1 VGQLAKQVYEDAR
14 NWQKSHKSQYYLW
27 SGDKLADA
35 EKILQEYQDTV
46 GTKQL
51 AKEFL
56 QASSQEELRSYMRRP
71 DIDDLDCQALEKEAT
86 NKSFLSREKLRNL
99 LENEKEKAQ
108 IRLSASW
115 LLKQWGEE
123 VPIWT
128 AEVDIAVCTCMRY
141 NRRGQ

>member
-1 VGQLAKQVYEDAR
+1 VETTDLAKD
-14 NWQKSHKSQYYLW
+14 
-27 SGDKLADA
+27 
-35 EKILQEYQDTV
+35 
-46 GTKQL
+46 
-51 AKEFL
+51 FL
-56 QASSQEELRSYMRRP
+56 EASSQQELYNYLRSS
-71 DIDDLDCQALEKEAT
+71 DIDNLERETLEEEAVR
-86 NKSFLSREKLRNL
+86 KSFFTKDRLWQLLRD
-99 LENEKEKAQ
+99 EQEKAQ